1 MGPVTEHY
9 PRLTSSLSVREELG
23 CVMRYWMTHGFHF
36 LCGLRIL
43 PFMEQGKHNTKNT
56 YSGHNFFTVCI
67 IAWTVHEVYSYMYV
81 HICTCISLMV
91 FASIFYISLNECL
104 DVKMV
109 STFYRCEDERFELDV
124 VLETNLST
132 IKVLEAVQKKMSK

>member
-1 MGPVTEHY
+1 
-9 PRLTSSLSVREELG
+9 
-23 CVMRYWMTHGFHF
+23 
-36 LCGLRIL
+36 
-43 PFMEQGKHNTKNT
+43 
-56 YSGHNFFTVCI
+56 
-67 IAWTVHEVYSYMYV
+67 MYV
-81 HICTCISLMV
+81 HVLAIMLMF

-104 DVKMV
+104 DGKMV